1 MNTRRFFTDHPV
13 TGATLRISGDEYH
26 HLRYV
31 NRAKCGDQIEA
42 IDGRGS
48 LYFGEI
54 QRMNYDEAV
63 VRVEKEE
70 KTEKPPVSAIIAPSL
85 LKSRAMSIM
94 IEKLTEI
101 GVDEI
106 RPVFFTRTDEK
117 YSPSR
122 LKKWHRI
129 AVQSLKV
136 NKKLWCTDIY
146 PPVSLDELIELSAA
160 AETRILLDITGKPA
174 SGNQWHPPVFSIIGP
189 PGDLTAEERDQLV
202 KNGFI
207 PYKINNYVL
216 KSETA
221 AILIGAV
228 LKLKHP

>member
-1 MNTRRFFTDHPV
+1 M
-13 TGATLRISGDEYH
+13 TLRISGDEHH

-31 NRAKCGDQIEA
+31 NRAKCGDQIEV

-54 QRMNYDEAV
+54 QAMNANEAV

-70 KTEKPPVSAIIAPSL
+70 KSEKPPVSTIIAPSL
-85 LKSRAMSIM
+85 LKSRSMNIM

-117 YSPSR
+117 YNPSR
-122 LKKWHRI
+122 LKKWNRI

-136 NKKLWCTDIY
+136 NKKLWRTDIY
-146 PPVSLDELIELSAA
+146 PPVSLDEIIAISTVAGA
-160 AETRILLDITGKPA
+160 RVLLDITGEPA
-174 SGNQWHPPVFSIIGP
+174 SVNRWEPPVFSIIGP
-189 PGDLTAEERDQLV
+189 PGDVTAEERDRLV
-202 KNGFI
+202 KGGFT
-207 PYKINNYVL
+207 PYRINDYVL

-228 LKLKHP
+228 LKLKHL